1 LGIRYGFVKY
11 SIFDVISQ
19 IGALIGFALWWLFNS
34 PGLAVVAVV
43 LIDLIGALPTVR
55 HSWISPS
62 EETWEAFGVAG
73 ASGLF
78 AVLALSS
85 FDWVTLPYPAYI
97 MLINA
102 IIAVTIIYRRR
113 IVTA

>member
-1 LGIRYGFVKY
+1 
-11 SIFDVISQ
+11 
-19 IGALIGFALWWLFNS
+19 
-34 PGLAVVAVV
+34 
-43 LIDLIGALPTVR
+43 
-55 HSWISPS
+55 
-62 EETWEAFGVAG
+62 
-73 ASGLF
+73 
-78 AVLALSS
+78 LALSS